1 MHGLSRWLHPGL
13 LWTCLIAQAQIGGGS
28 LVGNI
33 ADPSGSPVAN
43 VRVTARN
50 LGTNAAETTATNTAG
65 YYEFPL
71 LPAGRY
77 RVEAEMAGFQR
88 AASEEFTLNSGTRP
102 KLDLALKIGQ
112 VSESVEVTAQ
122 APLVNATSTE
132 MGVVIER
139 GKVEALPLNGR
150 NFQQLVSL
158 QAGVVSSPS
167 SAAGG
172 RGGIEFHGSSALANN
187 LLLDGVDMSFGEVNG
202 TASDS
207 SAGGG
212 GALVNTVSVEA
223 IEEFKA
229 TGSAFSAEYGRSA
242 GGVLNVTTKSGT
254 NDLHGTL
261 FEFFRNDKLD
271 ANSFFNNRSGLV
283 RPDLRWNQFGGNL
296 GGPIRRNRAFFFV
309 NYEGAQVKRA
319 AQITGNVPT
328 PALLA
333 RLKPE
338 IRNLLESTLPNTFEP
353 TTNPLIGFH
362 RRNDRRSNDEHT
374 LLGRGDVELG
384 KHRLSTR
391 YSHNN
396 QDYLIPNLQPTLPR
410 IFPNRFHNAVIQD
423 NWSIAPNRFNELRL
437 GVNRVDL
444 FRNEPGREKVP
455 AWISVAGV
463 GLSSSLASY
472 IHFITTTYTLVDNFT
487 WIRGKHS
494 IKTGFE
500 IREVRSVRDQNGQST
515 HNYNSLDDLIAD
527 NSVRIGLLFGGG
539 KGLRNRNY
547 GFYVQDDWRISARL
561 QLNYG
566 VRYEYYP
573 PFRGGFNINSSDP
586 FGPFIGVQQPMFRAD
601 RNNWGPR
608 LGLVFDPTGKQ
619 KWVFRAGGGIGYLP
633 PQAIYLYDMAFI
645 DPRLPFVAN
654 FAPADVP
661 AQFRS
666 FPLPQSFVN
675 SVTANPALL
684 PSGFVLS
691 RQVADY
697 NARDT
702 YAGQWNFSIQHA
714 ATSSLALQAAYVGS
728 RTVKAIGPRPLNL
741 VDPAL
746 RRRPRPDLGD
756 VLTLENA
763 SNIAYHSLQLSA
775 NQRLRRGMSF
785 DAYYTWGKALTYG
798 TADTSITFS
807 DGFTQDPLNLR
818 DSYGPKAGDV
828 RHRFVVV
835 YSWQIPIT
843 GFARTGLAKALL
855 GDWTL
860 QGILSRR
867 SGLPMNI
874 TSGRDAVGNGRVAG
888 QRPDYVAGAN
898 PYVKDRAGLVW
909 LTPTAFDV
917 NTPVAQR
924 RFGNLGANALRG
936 LSAFTFDASLHKQL
950 AIHERHRVTFRAE
963 FFNALNHAV
972 LSNPNTALNNP
983 NFGRILSAS
992 GGRNIQLALK
1002 YAF

>member
-1 MHGLSRWLHPGL
+1 MAKLSAGLIGGL
-13 LWTCLIAQAQIGGGS
+13 AWACLSANAQIGGGS
-28 LVGNI
+28 LVGNV
-33 ADPSGSPVAN
+33 ADPTGAAVAS
-43 VRVTARN
+43 VKVSARN
-50 LGTNAAETTATNTAG
+50 LGTNATETTTTNAAG

-77 RVEAEMAGFQR
+77 RVEAEAAGFQR

-102 KLDLALKIGQ
+102 KLDLTLKIGQ
-112 VSESVEVTAQ
+112 VSESVDVTAQ
-122 APLVNATSTE
+122 APLVNATTTD

-254 NDLHGTL
+254 NDFHATL

-319 AQITGNVPT
+319 AQITGNVAT

-338 IRNLLESTLPNTFEP
+338 IRSMLESTLPNTFEP
-353 TTNPLIGFH
+353 TSNPLIGFH

-374 LLGRGDVELG
+374 FLGRADVELG
-384 KHRLSTR
+384 KHRLSGR

-444 FRNEPGREKVP
+444 FRNEPGRERVP
-455 AWISVAGV
+455 AWIQVAGV
-463 GLSSSLASY
+463 GLNSQIASY

-494 IKTGFE
+494 IKSGFE
-500 IREVRSVRDQNGQST
+500 IREVRSVRDQNGQPT
-515 HNYNSLDDLIAD
+515 HNYNTLDDLIAD
-527 NSVRIGLLFGGG
+527 NSVRIGLPFGGG

-547 GFYVQDDWRISARL
+547 GFYVQDDWRVSARL
-561 QLNYG
+561 QMNLG

-586 FGPFIGVQQPMFRAD
+586 FGPFISAQQPMYRAD

-619 KWVFRAGGGIGYLP
+619 KWVVRAGAGIGYLP
-633 PQAIYLYDMAFI
+633 PQAIYYYDRAFI

-661 AQFRS
+661 AQFRPY
-666 FPLPQSFVN
+666 PLPQSFVN
-675 SVTANPALL
+675 SVAANPSLL
-684 PSGFVLS
+684 PADFILS
-691 RQVADY
+691 RQVSDY

-702 YAGQWNFSIQHA
+702 YAGQWNLSVQHA
-714 ATSSLALQAAYVGS
+714 ATASLALQAAYVGS
-728 RTVKAIGPRPLNL
+728 RTVKAIGPRQLNL
-741 VDPAL
+741 LDPAL
-746 RRRPRPDLGD
+746 RRRPRTDLGD
-756 VLTLENA
+756 VQVLENA
-763 SNIAYHSLQLSA
+763 SNISYHALQLSA
-775 NQRLRRGMSF
+775 NQRLCRGMSF
-785 DAYYTWGKALTYG
+785 DAYYTWGKAPTYG
-798 TADTSITFS
+798 TADTSITFA
-807 DGFTQDPLNLR
+807 DGFTQDPLNVR
-818 DSYGPKAGDV
+818 GSYGPKSGDT
-828 RHRFVVV
+828 RHRFVGV
-835 YSWQIPIT
+835 YSWQVPT
-843 GFARTGLAKALL
+843 GGLAK
-855 GDWTL
+855 
-860 QGILSRR
+860 
-867 SGLPMNI
+867 SGSPRPCSAI
-874 TSGRDAVGNGRVAG
+874 GRCKAFW
-888 QRPDYVAGAN
+888 
-898 PYVKDRAGLVW
+898 RAGRRCRSTFCQAATPW
-909 LTPTAFDV
+909 ATAASPDSAPTMSRARSHTSRIERDCCGSTRRPLTRTLRWRNAASATSAR
-917 NTPVAQR
+917 TPCVASRPLRSMR
-924 RFGNLGANALRG
+924 RCTSSLPFT
-936 LSAFTFDASLHKQL
+936 SATGS
-950 AIHERHRVTFRAE
+950 R
-963 FFNALNHAV
+963 
-972 LSNPNTALNNP
+972 
-983 NFGRILSAS
+983 SAWS
-992 GGRNIQLALK
+992 SSML
-1002 YAF
+1002 